1 MHFYPV
7 SSDHEKATVTLSCG
21 RIRIWIRT
29 LFKVS
34 GRLLMWICSLF
45 EATKILMTI
54 ILYSIS
60 QIHLFSLLCRLHV
73 IYPASEEEGFDF
85 HYQAKMQ
92 LAGLAVTLA
101 LSIVGG
107 LFTGAILKIPFF
119 DKTRTQSLFDD
130 EDYWIVSESKTK
142 YFYRKAFQFC
152 L

>member
-1 MHFYPV
+1 M
-7 SSDHEKATVTLSCG
+7 
-21 RIRIWIRT
+21 
-29 LFKVS
+29 
-34 GRLLMWICSLF
+34 
-45 EATKILMTI
+45 
-54 ILYSIS
+54 
-60 QIHLFSLLCRLHV
+60 FSLLCRLHV

-152 L
+152 LYLVLKYLSTQYRFSVVGFYFFSFFFVSQKESNK